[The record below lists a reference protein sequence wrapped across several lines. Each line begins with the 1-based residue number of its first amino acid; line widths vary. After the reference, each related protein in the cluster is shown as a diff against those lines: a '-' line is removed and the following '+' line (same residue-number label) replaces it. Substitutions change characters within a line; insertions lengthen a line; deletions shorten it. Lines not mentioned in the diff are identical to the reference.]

1 MNILLSDSSHPKRY
15 DFDTLEQQAIGGT
28 ESSLLRIAAILAGH
42 SHQVTIYQQSRQH
55 QTQQKKVNFL
65 GPQHIDSLNR
75 MDVIVVLRKD
85 KQLNIWQQ
93 RFPKARTFLWL
104 HTYKKWEFVFKRL
117 FKHNRQAVI
126 IGNSKTHAKHL
137 TQQLHRNLFGRL
149 LTAIGVPKLHVAYG
163 YNPVPKP
170 ELTESVK
177 RNPNKLIFLSAPN
190 KGLEEVLKHF
200 QKVKAAMPDMS
211 LYIANPGYRNQTDIK
226 QPGVHI
232 LGALPQS
239 ELWLHM
245 AESLCVFYPQTTFAE
260 TFGLIYAEA
269 NALGTPVL
277 AHDIGAARE
286 TLHPNNPLIDCLN
299 SNLVIKTLQHWQKN
313 LPAVRYRDIFAN
325 QAIYQQWS
333 QLLSLKSK
341 DTELIQ

>member
-1 MNILLSDSSHPKRY
+1 MNVLLSDSSHPKSY
-15 DFDTLEQQAIGGT
+15 DFDTLKQQAIGGT

-42 SHQVTIYQQSRQH
+42 SHQITIYQQARQH
-55 QTQQKKVNFL
+55 QTQQNKVNFI
-65 GPQHIDSLNR
+65 GPQHIDSLENI
-75 MDVIVVLRKD
+75 DVVVVLRKD
-85 KQLNIWQQ
+85 KQLNTWQQ

-104 HTYKKWEFVFKRL
+104 HTYKKWEFIFKRL
-117 FKHNRQAVI
+117 FKHNRQAMI

-137 TQQLHRNLFGRL
+137 NQQLHRNLFGRL
-149 LTAIGVPKLHVAYG
+149 LTAIGVPKLLVAHG

-170 ELTESVK
+170 ELTQSVK

-190 KGLEEVLKHF
+190 KGLEEVLKLF

-211 LYIANPGYRNQTDIK
+211 LYIANPGYRDQTDIK

-232 LGALPQS
+232 LGALPQA
-239 ELWLHM
+239 ELWQHM

-286 TLHPNNPLIDCLN
+286 ILPPQNPLTDCHSTNLVIDCL
-299 SNLVIKTLQHWQKN
+299 QRWQEK
-313 LPAVRYRDIFAN
+313 LPAVQYRDTFAN
-325 QAIYQQWS
+325 QAIYLQWS
-333 QLLSLKSK
+333 QLLAL
-341 DTELIQ
+341 EI